1 VPVPFNVDQVI
12 VDAEPPKVPFREIGV
27 VPQVTWSTPAFTI
40 AEGLIV
46 TNNESMTEGQSPA
59 GSLVVKNNQALP
71 IAMSVGDNEYWVF
84 PAVGKVKIPPFPPV
98 QVTLDADPP
107 KDPERFIVLVVEQII
122 TSAPALTVGVEL
134 TETLLV
140 VAVQPVEE
148 SVKVKVTFPD
158 NSPVATPVAGIT
170 DAILGVL
177 DTHVPTVDAVNCN
190 VLPTHKVLAADKVGI
205 V

>member
-1 VPVPFNVDQVI
+1 MPVPFNVDQVI
-12 VDAEPPKVPFREIGV
+12 VDAEPPNVPFREIGV

-40 AEGLIV
+40 AVGSIV
-46 TNNESMTEGQSPA
+46 TNNESITEGQSPA
-59 GSLVVKNNQALP
+59 GSFVVKNNQALP
-71 IAMSVGDNEYWVF
+71 IVMSDGDNEYWVF
-84 PAVGKVKIPPFPPV
+84 PAVGKLKIPPFPPV

-107 KDPERFIVLVVEQII
+107 KDPETFIVLVVAQII

-190 VLPTHKVLAADKVGI
+190 VFPTHKVLAADKVGI

>member
-1 VPVPFNVDQVI
+1 MDPPTVPLN
-12 VDAEPPKVPFREIGV
+12 ETGV
-27 VPQVTWSTPAFTI
+27 TPQVTWSTPALTI
-40 AEGLIV
+40 ADGLIV
-46 TNNESMTEGQSPA
+46 TNNESITEGQSPE
-59 GSLVVKNNQALP
+59 GSFVVKNNHVLP
-71 IAMSVGDNEYWVF
+71 IAMSDGDNEYWVF
-84 PAVGKVKIPPFPPV
+84 PAVGKLKIPPFPPV

-177 DTHVPTVDAVNCN
+177 DTQVPTVDAVNCI
-190 VLPTHKVLAADKVGI
+190 VLPTHKVLPVDKVGI